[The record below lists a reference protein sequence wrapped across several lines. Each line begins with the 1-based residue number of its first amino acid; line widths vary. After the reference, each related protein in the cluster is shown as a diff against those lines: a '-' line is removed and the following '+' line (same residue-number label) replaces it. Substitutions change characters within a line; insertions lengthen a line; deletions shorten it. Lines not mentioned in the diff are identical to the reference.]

1 MIDKLKDMFKSKEKK
16 TAEKEWED
24 DVRKKFLE
32 RMNKRKEENAKKT

>member
-24 DVRKKFLE
+24 NVRKKFLE

>member
-1 MIDKLKDMFKSKEKK
+1 MIDKLKNIFKTK